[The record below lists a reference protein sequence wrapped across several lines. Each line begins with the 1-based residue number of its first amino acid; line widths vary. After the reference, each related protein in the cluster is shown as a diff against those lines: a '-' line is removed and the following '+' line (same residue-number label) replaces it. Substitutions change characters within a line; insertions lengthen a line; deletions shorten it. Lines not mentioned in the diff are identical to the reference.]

1 MAGLTSKLPE
11 VMEQRGM
18 NQIGLAELSGIEQ
31 QTISA
36 YCTGKRDP
44 SLLDA
49 LQLAHCL
56 KRRVEEIWSLDTEA
70 EKETGMVVRGDYSAS
85 VDGVF
90 EYC

>member
-1 MAGLTSKLPE
+1 MARLTSNLRE
-11 VMEQRGM
+11 VMEQRGV
-18 NQIGLAELSGIEQ
+18 NQIGLAELSRIEQ

-56 KRRVEEIWSLDTEA
+56 KRRVEEIWSLDT
-70 EKETGMVVRGDYSAS
+70 KTGTETGTVI
-85 VDGVF
+85 
-90 EYC
+90 